1 MCFVEKQLKH
11 LPSIFFLKNSKPID
25 LNLGGL
31 ED

>member
-1 MCFVEKQLKH
+1 MEKQLKH

-25 LNLGGL
+25 LNPGGL